1 MASVGSIP
9 SEFKVRIAQESDL
22 LAILKVVN
30 QAFVVERFF
39 LEHDRTSLENL
50 SELLRNGT
58 FLIAEDAQ
66 RRLVGSVYVELRGDR
81 AYFGMLSVDPARQ
94 GTGLGKLLVAAAEDY
109 ARQHGC
115 TAMDITVVNLRTE
128 LPLFYGKLGYQE
140 VGTAPLHD
148 GMRVTQPAHLIK
160 MSKSL

>member
-9 SEFKVRIAQESDL
+9 SESNVRIAQESDL
-22 LAILKVVN
+22 PAVLKVVN
-30 QAFVVERFF
+30 KAFVVERFF

-50 SELLRNGT
+50 NELLRKGT
-58 FLIAEDAQ
+58 FLLAEDAQ
-66 RRLVGSVYVELRGDR
+66 RNLVGSVYVELRGDR
-81 AYFGMLSVDPARQ
+81 AYFGMLSVDPVRQ
-94 GTGLGKLLVAAAEDY
+94 GAGLGKLLVAAAEDY

-128 LPLFYGKLGYQE
+128 LPVFYGKLGYHE
-140 VGTAPLHD
+140 AGTGPLHES
-148 GMRVTQPAHLIK
+148 MKVTQPAHLIK